1 MNTPR
6 RLCGT
11 MPPTHV
17 SHPPTSF
24 MTMWFSRRITRGS
37 QLQSRHL
44 GIGSIFSSKYGYARA
59 NMPVTFARAHD
70 RLMCSNYA
78 RLHASKYDGPM
89 RSLPFMCS
97 CCTETGPFRAISDR
111 SRGAGVE
118 SPLAYLR
125 RRRVLCTLPILQPCA
140 LRHALHCYGCVRS
153 GLREAIC
160 LALGTHG
167 TKTNSRKGVRQHR
180 RGCTWRLRS

>member
-1 MNTPR
+1 MHRVSLGGRYGRPRGKRLREASRYRRNATLFDCGVTQDRTTMNTLR

-24 MTMWFSRRITRGS
+24 
-37 QLQSRHL
+37 L
-44 GIGSIFSSKYGYARA
+44 
-59 NMPVTFARAHD
+59 
-70 RLMCSNYA
+70 
-78 RLHASKYDGPM
+78 
-89 RSLPFMCS
+89 CS
-97 CCTETGPFRAISDR
+97 CCTETGHICSFFEGEDPRPR
-111 SRGAGVE
+111 TRTLPLPVVLGVKGLPV
-118 SPLAYLR
+118 SLR